1 MTRIIA
7 LSVLAVILAACTPT
21 NDGRS
26 QLEVS
31 AGIPPEYAGQ
41 LNSTELATIHS
52 IQNDSTL
59 NSQQQQSRID
69 KILSGKS
76 IQYNTGI

>member
-1 MTRIIA
+1 MTRIFA
-7 LSVLAVILAACTPT
+7 LTALAAVVAACTPPS
-21 NDGRS
+21 DGRT

-41 LNSTELATIHS
+41 LNSTELATIHH
-52 IQNDSTL
+52 IRNDSSL
-59 NSQQQQSRID
+59 NTQQQNARID

-76 IQYNTGI
+76 IQYNRSF